1 MKATRIAIGLTVTA
15 ALVIGAAVR
24 APQSGTPPSGI
35 QPVSTVFAP
44 QGGSTAPGPSVDA
57 EGQRDL
63 NGNDVTDAVATYRL
77 GADGSLYEAHSPQTE
92 LPKLGPPKS

>member
-1 MKATRIAIGLTVTA
+1 MNATRIAIGLIITA
-15 ALVIGAAVR
+15 TLVVGAAVR
-24 APQSGTPPSGI
+24 APQSTASPSGI
-35 QPVSTVFAP
+35 QPVSAVFAP
-44 QGGSTAPGPSVDA
+44 QSDSTAPAPSADA
-57 EGQRDL
+57 AGQRDL